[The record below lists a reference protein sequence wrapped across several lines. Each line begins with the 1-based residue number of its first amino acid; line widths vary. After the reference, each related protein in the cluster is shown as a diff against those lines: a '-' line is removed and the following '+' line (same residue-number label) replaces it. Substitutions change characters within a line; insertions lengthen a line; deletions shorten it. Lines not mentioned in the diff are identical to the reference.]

1 MKRSIQLFLYVIAV
15 LCFGAGGVF
24 APAAAHSQGIATGS
38 ISATVID
45 ASGGAVPD
53 ADVTAQNTAT
63 NQQFV
68 GKTNSLGYVELRSI
82 PPGTYKVTIASK
94 QFRTLVVGKVDV
106 VVAQNTDL
114 GGLKLE
120 VGSSEKLSKLR
131 VWPRSSKPAQLRS
144 PQALTAT

>member
-68 GKTNSLGYVELRSI
+68 GKTNILGYLELRSI
-82 PPGTYKVTIASK
+82 PPATSKVTIASK
-94 QFRTLVVGKVDV
+94 QFCTLVGGKLGVRV
-106 VVAQNTDL
+106 VQNRDL
-114 GGLKLE
+114 GGFN
-120 VGSSEKLSKLR
+120 
-131 VWPRSSKPAQLRS
+131 
-144 PQALTAT
+144 